1 MKWKSVFL
9 LIISLL
15 CISFPV
21 HAKSSLAELDE
32 LADEA
37 LKLTKFSKLEEA
49 KLSLERFG
57 ELFSEQGI
65 MENQFTMDE
74 LRILTAAHH
83 NALNAVTSVSLNQD
97 ERIRQVTSFRL
108 ATDAVMSKYQPLW
121 VGMKGSVLNSFR
133 AVKNAALQGDAV
145 LYNQQLND
153 FLAIYS
159 VIQPSIKIDVSV
171 EKVQMLDS
179 KVAFIDNSRT
189 AFSEEAWL
197 QELDSFEVD
206 LQKLFTDFDEDD
218 TDPSIWWVIIMTG
231 SIIVST
237 LSYVSWRKYRGQKVQ
252 KKKRD
257 LDD

>member
-9 LIISLL
+9 LFICLL

-65 MENQFTMDE
+65 MEYQFTMDE

-121 VGMKGSVLNSFR
+121 VGMEGSVLNSFR

-153 FLAIYS
+153 FLAVYS

-252 KKKRD
+252 KKRRD